1 MKRISQRSGRL
12 LLAAALAAPLI
23 SALGGCAS
31 VQEITDRAG
40 HVAKRA
46 IGISTASVVATQGDF
61 VLEKLRFTFPKAES
75 GAAPT
80 GLTLIANAGGDELYV
95 VNGDTLS
102 RAGVRDFEISQMAK
116 TGSEPIDSPT
126 QIWANA
132 RYLVLSSETTGTV
145 QKIERETGRLVFEI
159 KGLKAPRGAV
169 ELGDSSV
176 LIAESGTG
184 NIVKYSGKSG
194 DPVTVLASG
203 LATPSGMASA
213 GSGIYV
219 TETAAG
225 LVLRIDPATG
235 RRSIVSQGLQ
245 SPEGIAVDNNGRL
258 VVMEVATKRLLS
270 IDTVS
275 GASTTLFVDV
285 PIGPSKLQIGLAAG
299 SDQTTY
305 FTSPTEGAVFR
316 IRRK

>member
-1 MKRISQRSGRL
+1 MLGTG
-12 LLAAALAAPLI
+12 LAAAFVAV
-23 SALGGCAS
+23 LGGCAS
-31 VQEITDRAG
+31 VQEMTDRAG

-46 IGISTASVVATQGDF
+46 IGISTATAVATQGDF
-61 VLEKLRFTFPKAES
+61 VLEKLRFTFPKTES

-80 GLTLIANAGGDELYV
+80 GLSLIASTGGDELYV

-116 TGSEPIDSPT
+116 TGTEPIDSPT
-126 QIWANA
+126 QVWANA
-132 RYLVLSSETTGTV
+132 RYLVLTSETTGTV

-169 ELGDSSV
+169 ELGDGSV

-184 NIVKYSGKSG
+184 NIVKYSGKPG
-194 DPVTVLASG
+194 DPATVLASG

-225 LVLRIDPATG
+225 LILRIDPATG

-245 SPEGIAVDNNGRL
+245 SPEGIAIDNNGRL
-258 VVMEVATKRLLS
+258 VVMEVATKRLLT

-275 GASTTLFVDV
+275 GATTTLFVEL
-285 PIGPSKLQIGLAAG
+285 PIGPSKLQTGLASG
-299 SDQTTY
+299 SDQTVY
-305 FTSPTEGAVFR
+305 FTSVTEGAVFR

>member
-1 MKRISQRSGRL
+1 MKLGQQSAKYLLGSG
-12 LLAAALAAPLI
+12 LAAALIAV
-23 SALGGCAS
+23 LGGCAS
-31 VQEITDRAG
+31 VQEMTDRAG

-46 IGISTASVVATQGDF
+46 IGISTATAVATQGDF
-61 VLEKLRFTFPKAES
+61 VLEKLRFTFPKTES

-80 GLTLIANAGGDELYV
+80 GLSLIASTGGDELYV

-116 TGSEPIDSPT
+116 TGTEPIDSPT
-126 QIWANA
+126 QVWANA
-132 RYLVLSSETTGTV
+132 RYLVLTSETTGTV

-169 ELGDSSV
+169 ELGDGSV

-184 NIVKYSGKSG
+184 NIVKYSGKPG
-194 DPVTVLASG
+194 DPATVLASG

-225 LVLRIDPATG
+225 LILRIDPATG

-245 SPEGIAVDNNGRL
+245 SPEGIAIDNNGRL
-258 VVMEVATKRLLS
+258 VVMEVATKRLLT

-275 GASTTLFVDV
+275 GATTTLFVEL
-285 PIGPSKLQIGLAAG
+285 PIGPSKLQTGLASG
-299 SDQTTY
+299 SDQTVY
-305 FTSPTEGAVFR
+305 FTSVTEGAVFR